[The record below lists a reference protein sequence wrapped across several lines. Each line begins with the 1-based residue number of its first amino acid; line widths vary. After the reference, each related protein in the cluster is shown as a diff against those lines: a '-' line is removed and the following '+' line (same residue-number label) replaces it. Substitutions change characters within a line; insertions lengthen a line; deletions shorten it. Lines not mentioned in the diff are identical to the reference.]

1 MKMKKKKQLAY
12 TLKCVVVA
20 MRTRERKS
28 KIRKLPSVVWCH
40 ATACHVSLV
49 NLQFLAQRISRCG
62 NLCVI
67 ASQRHLNPS
76 ERVRSLLKKMSDT
89 AEIEA
94 TRRSIFLQF
103 LKRFFFSGET
113 FPQISEKIDENSHP
127 NAFAR
132 LRTLSTTEQKSPKC
146 ALTKNGNIPKLWMC
160 LFGGKKLLMLIK
172 IFLSYDE
179 QIFRFSS
186 TSSLLLFQIDAC

>member
-1 MKMKKKKQLAY
+1 MWKLVCHCISAS
-12 TLKCVVVA
+12 LESE
-20 MRTRERKS
+20 RESS
-28 KIRKLPSVVWCH
+28 KFVEKNVRHSRNWSDEKVNFPSV
-40 ATACHVSLV
+40 
-49 NLQFLAQRISRCG
+49 
-62 NLCVI
+62 
-67 ASQRHLNPS
+67 
-76 ERVRSLLKKMSDT
+76 LKK
-89 AEIEA
+89 I
-94 TRRSIFLQF
+94 
-103 LKRFFFSGET
+103 FFSGET

-186 TSSLLLFQIDAC
+186 TSSLLLFQIDACWILQNKLWIKINSKSGW